1 VADPTPSLNT
11 KQTSRLFRTMAFCD
25 LLTGVGLVVAGY
37 AADETV
43 IVVIGLALLVSGA
56 GVAAFL
62 SWRASQPT
70 KL

>member
-11 KQTSRLFRTMAFCD
+11 KQTTLFRTMAVCD
-25 LLTGVGLVVAGY
+25 LFAGIGLVVAGY
-37 AADETV
+37 ATDETV
-43 IVVIGLALLVSGA
+43 LVVIGLALLVSGA